1 MATVNQAKEV
11 FLTPPLSIAGCSLW
25 LDAADPST
33 ITGTESVTKVN
44 DKSGNSVNLSN
55 ASGYSYPNNTF
66 NRTYPS
72 FFSTNGAASAS
83 AANLGYNAAFALTMP
98 FSLFFVGIQ
107 TNTGTFGYL
116 CDAAPASGGANRI
129 YTYTP
134 SFTFSTPFGGGVAAS
149 TTNFITDILYVAG
162 TSASSVFVNGSSYV
176 TGTVGQFTCS
186 GITVANRFSLNEG
199 FPGHICEVLAFN
211 AGVTTI
217 QRQQIEGYLA
227 WKWGLQSSLVSGH
240 PFASVSPYQT
250 SKVPYSIGN
259 AVKATLFGQYVFSST
274 TIAGC
279 SLWLDGQDPA
289 GTGIRP
295 SYGTSISTWTDKSG
309 NGLNATNTANYPT
322 YSGSNLIFNGSQR
335 LNLSTFI
342 PSSTKNITIAAVWN
356 CTSAGTSG
364 AFQSIIE
371 QNGSQNGAWWR
382 FMIQGYGFLGRNE
395 YMYGINE
402 YGNNPTPASGFPTF
416 VVGTSNL
423 SFITQASSD
432 GTNFTLSNYAYG
444 SLYGTQTYSGA
455 VTIGTTGTVGS
466 NTNGEGFTGTISE
479 IIIFTSGTAVLT
491 TTQRQQVEG
500 YLAWK
505 WGIQTSLLTSHSY
518 YTNSPIYTFPISVT
532 RASTKTWSP
541 LKVAGNSLWL
551 DSQDP
556 AGTGM
561 APANGAIVSSWVD
574 KSGNGYNGTA
584 VGTGAAYSSSQKAL
598 LFGSLTASPTG
609 GQTSFPSGNYY
620 TTSYTAAP
628 TFETCFIVFNMP
640 VIGYGFIITS
650 NSCGGRSLATPVF
663 SENIASFAGGV
674 VCYTWGVTGLS
685 SITASTTYIGEMI
698 SSSGNQTATVNGGTF
713 AGPVSQ
719 SYSSG
724 TTTVIGAYGVSN
736 FAYYNGYLYEILFY
750 NSILTTSQRQ
760 QVEGYLAW
768 KWGLRSSLPGG
779 HPYINFPPSP

>member
-11 FLTPPLSIAGCSLW
+11 FLTPPLSIAGCALW

-134 SFTFSTPFGGGVAAS
+134 SLTFSTPFGSGVAAS
-149 TTNFITDILYVAG
+149 TTHFITDILYVAG

-279 SLWLDGQDPA
+279 QLWMDAADSTTITRSGANITGWNDKANLYT
-289 GTGIRP
+289 GTATNSPQYNSNPI
-295 SYGTSISTWTDKSG
+295 
-309 NGLNATNTANYPT
+309 NGLPTIRFDGASSRYVLISANNYNYSTMT
-322 YSGSNLIFNGSQR
+322 YFMVIRWISGSGGFMGTDTPGNYGRALAVSSPNTQLLLYNQFYTTSVALTAGQPCILSAYFNGTTDFTVI
-335 LNLSTFI
+335 LNGVKTLFSVAQAT
-342 PSSTKNITIAAVWN
+342 
-356 CTSAGTSG
+356 
-364 AFQSIIE
+364 
-371 QNGSQNGAWWR
+371 
-382 FMIQGYGFLGRNE
+382 
-395 YMYGINE
+395 
-402 YGNNPTPASGFPTF
+402 GNT
-416 VVGTSNL
+416 
-423 SFITQASSD
+423 
-432 GTNFTLSNYAYG
+432 
-444 SLYGTQTYSGA
+444 
-455 VTIGTTGTVGS
+455 
-466 NTNGEGFTGTISE
+466 NTNGFNIGVFNPTNGGNHSFDMGEGLVYNSI
-479 IIIFTSGTAVLT
+479 LT
-491 TTQRQQVEG
+491 DTQREQVEG

-505 WGIQTSLLTSHSY
+505 WSLNSSLPPTHSY
-518 YTNSPIYTFPISVT
+518 YTNSPIYIFPISVT
-532 RASTKTWSP
+532 KATTQIWSP
-541 LKVAGNSLWL
+541 LKISGVQVWL
-551 DSQDP
+551 D
-556 AGTGM
+556 
-561 APANGAIVSSWVD
+561 GADRNSMTLSGLNVTQWND
-574 KSGNGYNGTA
+574 KSGSNNNGTA
-584 VGTGAAYSSSQKAL
+584 VNTPTYASSVNGVACSSGAYFTLPNGAFPFNDTSYTYFHVFTTTTSGSVNSLFGGGVPGSTRSTVGVRLGTNGASNVIQTYWWSNGIGDL
-598 LFGSLTASPTG
+598 LVTNTYTANAVSIAETWYQTGSTRTITLNFGGSATDSPAAPGARLQANTNNYLGLAWPGDGSLTG
-609 GQTSFPSGNYY
+609 YHY
-620 TTSYTAAP
+620 
-628 TFETCFIVFNMP
+628 EFIVYN
-640 VIGYGFIITS
+640 TS
-650 NSCGGRSLATPVF
+650 
-663 SENIASFAGGV
+663 
-674 VCYTWGVTGLS
+674 LS
-685 SITASTTYIGEMI
+685 
-698 SSSGNQTATVNGGTF
+698 QT
-713 AGPVSQ
+713 
-719 SYSSG
+719 
-724 TTTVIGAYGVSN
+724 
-736 FAYYNGYLYEILFY
+736 
-750 NSILTTSQRQ
+750 QRQ

>member
-11 FLTPPLSIAGCSLW
+11 FLTPPLSIAGCALW

-33 ITGTESVTKVN
+33 ITGTASVTKVN

-66 NRTYPS
+66 NGTYPS

-116 CDAAPASGGANRI
+116 CDAAPASGGVNRI

-134 SFTFSTPFGGGVAAS
+134 SLTFSTPFGGGVAAS

-240 PFASVSPYQT
+240 PFSSSSPYQT

-279 SLWLDGQDPA
+279 QLWMDAADSTTITRSGANITGWNDKANLYT
-289 GTGIRP
+289 GT
-295 SYGTSISTWTDKSG
+295 
-309 NGLNATNTANYPT
+309 ATNSPQYNSNPINRLPTIRFDGASSRYVLISANNYNYSTMT
-322 YSGSNLIFNGSQR
+322 YFMVIRWISGSGGFMGTDTPGNYGRALAVSSPNTQLLLYNQFYTTSVALTAGQPCILSAYFNGTADFTVI
-335 LNLSTFI
+335 LNGVKTLFSVAQAT
-342 PSSTKNITIAAVWN
+342 
-356 CTSAGTSG
+356 
-364 AFQSIIE
+364 
-371 QNGSQNGAWWR
+371 
-382 FMIQGYGFLGRNE
+382 
-395 YMYGINE
+395 
-402 YGNNPTPASGFPTF
+402 GNT
-416 VVGTSNL
+416 
-423 SFITQASSD
+423 
-432 GTNFTLSNYAYG
+432 
-444 SLYGTQTYSGA
+444 
-455 VTIGTTGTVGS
+455 
-466 NTNGEGFTGTISE
+466 NTNGFNIGVFNPTNGGNHSFDMGEGLVYNSI
-479 IIIFTSGTAVLT
+479 LT
-491 TTQRQQVEG
+491 DTQREQVEG

-505 WGIQTSLLTSHSY
+505 WGIQTSLLTTHPY
-518 YTNSPIYTFPISVT
+518 YTNSPIYIFPISVT
-532 RASTKTWSP
+532 KATTQIWSP
-541 LKVAGNSLWL
+541 LKVAGCQLWL
-551 DSQDP
+551 DAADRNSMTLSGQNI
-556 AGTGM
+556 TQ
-561 APANGAIVSSWVD
+561 WQD
-574 KSGNGYNGTA
+574 KSQSLAFTSSPTSPTLTTAAFNGQNCINFNLASSTYLLNTTFSYNIQNRTIFFVFQASESDTGNTGILSFSSSGQSDFNSSNTMIIATGFPIGGVGGNYGPIYIDAFNVTIQLAPTNLRAPFGIYCEQNVSNSGTLFVNGNQPTLYNLGTATA
-584 VGTGAAYSSSQKAL
+584 VGT
-598 LFGSLTASPTG
+598 
-609 GQTSFPSGNYY
+609 
-620 TTSYTAAP
+620 SY
-628 TFETCFIVFNMP
+628 
-640 VIGYGFIITS
+640 
-650 NSCGGRSLATPVF
+650 ATPNLV
-663 SENIASFAGGV
+663 AS
-674 VCYTWGVTGLS
+674 TGL
-685 SITASTTYIGEMI
+685 I
-698 SSSGNQTATVNGGTF
+698 
-713 AGPVSQ
+713 
-719 SYSSG
+719 
-724 TTTVIGAYGVSN
+724 IGARFQAFLGSTPNAFCSMNLAEVICFSPS
-736 FAYYNGYLYEILFY
+736 L
-750 NSILTTSQRQ
+750 SQTQRQ

-768 KWGLRSSLPGG
+768 KWGLRGSLPGG

>member
-1 MATVNQAKEV
+1 V
-11 FLTPPLSIAGCSLW
+11 
-25 LDAADPST
+25 
-33 ITGTESVTKVN
+33 
-44 DKSGNSVNLSN
+44 
-55 ASGYSYPNNTF
+55 
-66 NRTYPS
+66 
-72 FFSTNGAASAS
+72 
-83 AANLGYNAAFALTMP
+83 
-98 FSLFFVGIQ
+98 
-107 TNTGTFGYL
+107 
-116 CDAAPASGGANRI
+116 SGGANRI

-134 SFTFSTPFGGGVAAS
+134 SLTFSTPIGGGVAAS

-227 WKWGLQSSLVSGH
+227 WKWGIQSSLVSGH
-240 PFASVSPYQT
+240 PFRSSSPYQT

-279 SLWLDGQDPA
+279 QLWMDAADSTTITRSGANITGWNDKANLYT
-289 GTGIRP
+289 GT
-295 SYGTSISTWTDKSG
+295 
-309 NGLNATNTANYPT
+309 ATNSPQYNSNPINRLPTIRFDGASSRYVLISANNYNYSTMT
-322 YSGSNLIFNGSQR
+322 YFMVIRWISGSGGFMGTDTPGNYGRALAVSSPNTQLLLYNQFYTTSVALTAGQPCILSAYFNGTTDFTVI
-335 LNLSTFI
+335 LNGVKTLFSVAQAT
-342 PSSTKNITIAAVWN
+342 
-356 CTSAGTSG
+356 
-364 AFQSIIE
+364 
-371 QNGSQNGAWWR
+371 
-382 FMIQGYGFLGRNE
+382 
-395 YMYGINE
+395 
-402 YGNNPTPASGFPTF
+402 GNT
-416 VVGTSNL
+416 
-423 SFITQASSD
+423 
-432 GTNFTLSNYAYG
+432 
-444 SLYGTQTYSGA
+444 
-455 VTIGTTGTVGS
+455 
-466 NTNGEGFTGTISE
+466 NTNGFNIGVFNPTNGGNHSFDMGEGLVYNSI
-479 IIIFTSGTAVLT
+479 LT
-491 TTQRQQVEG
+491 DTQREQVEG

-505 WGIQTSLLTSHSY
+505 WGIQSSLPTSHSY
-518 YTNSPIYTFPISVT
+518 YINSPIYTFPISVT
-532 RASTKTWSP
+532 RATTQTWSP
-541 LKVAGNSLWL
+541 LRISG
-551 DSQDP
+551 SQIWMDGSDP
-556 AGTGM
+556 AGTGA

-574 KSGNGYNGTA
+574 KSGNGNSGTA

-628 TFETCFIVFNMP
+628 TFETCFVVFNMP

-663 SENIASFAGGV
+663 SGSIASFAGGV
-674 VCYTWGVTGLS
+674 VCYTWGVTGLA
-685 SITASTTYIGEMI
+685 SITASTTYIGELI

-724 TTTVIGAYGVSN
+724 TTTVIGGYGVGN
-736 FAYYNGYLYEILFY
+736 FAYYNGYVYEILFY

-768 KWGLRSSLPGG
+768 KWGVNTSLPGG

>member
-1 MATVNQAKEV
+1 MATGNLVKEV

-33 ITGTESVTKVN
+33 ITGTSSVTKVN
-44 DKSGNSVNLSN
+44 DKSGNAVNLSN
-55 ASGYSYPNNTF
+55 ATGYSYPNNTF
-66 NRTYPS
+66 NGTYPS
-72 FFSTNGAASAS
+72 FFSSNGAASAS

-134 SFTFSTPFGGGVAAS
+134 SLNFDTPFGGGGSAS
-149 TTNFITDILYVAG
+149 STNFIIDILYVAG

-176 TGTVGQFTCS
+176 TGTIGQFTCS

-211 AGVTTI
+211 AGVTTT

-227 WKWGLQSSLVSGH
+227 WKWGIQRSLVSGH
-240 PFASVSPYQT
+240 PFRSSSPYQT
-250 SKVPYSIGN
+250 LRVPYSIGN
-259 AVKATLFGQYVFSST
+259 AVIARSSSYFFPT
-274 TIAGC
+274 AISGC
-279 SLWLDGQDPA
+279 ALWLDGADPA
-289 GTGIRP
+289 GNGVIP
-295 SYGTSISTWTDKSG
+295 AAGNLATWVDKSG
-309 NGLNATNTANYPT
+309 GVINAIAGTAVYPQYTTSFLNGLGVVGLTNPADYFTVANNLNSASLTYIFLMRPTTANTGT
-322 YSGSNLIFNGSQR
+322 YCAI
-335 LNLSTFI
+335 LSTDT
-342 PSSTKNITIAAVWN
+342 PSLYGRSIALN
-356 CTSAGTSG
+356 NMN
-364 AFQSIIE
+364 FQIE
-371 QNGSQNGAWWR
+371 
-382 FMIQGYGFLGRNE
+382 Y
-395 YMYGINE
+395 Y
-402 YGNNPTPASGFPTF
+402 
-416 VVGTSNL
+416 
-423 SFITQASSD
+423 
-432 GTNFTLSNYAYG
+432 TNFTTTSITTNSSTWYIVSVVFNGTSSITLSYN
-444 SLYGTQTYSGA
+444 
-455 VTIGTTGTVGS
+455 
-466 NTNGEGFTGTISE
+466 GTIS
-479 IIIFTSGTAVLT
+479 TYAGSGTGTNSNGLTIGSYNSTSSYTTYNANFYLAEAVVYTSALS
-491 TTQRQQVEG
+491 QAQYQQVEG

-505 WGIQTSLLTSHSY
+505 WGLRQNLLSTHPNNTTPY
-518 YTNSPIYTFPISVT
+518 VPFPFPNRVPLA
-532 RASTKTWSP
+532 RAEIWSP
-541 LKVAGNSLWL
+541 LRISGSQLWM
-551 DSQDP
+551 DGSDP
-556 AGTGM
+556 AGTGA

-574 KSGNGYNGTA
+574 KSGNGNSGTA

-628 TFETCFIVFNMP
+628 TFETCFVVFNMP

-663 SENIASFAGGV
+663 SGSIASFAGGV
-674 VCYTWGVTGLS
+674 VCYTWGVTGLA
-685 SITASTTYIGEMI
+685 SITASTTYIGELI
-698 SSSGNQTATVNGGTF
+698 SISGSQTATVNGGTF

-724 TTTVIGAYGVSN
+724 TTTVIGGYGVGN
-736 FAYYNGYLYEILFY
+736 FAYYNGYVYEILFY

-768 KWGLRSSLPGG
+768 KWGVNTSLPGG

>member
-1 MATVNQAKEV
+1 MATGNQAKEV

-33 ITGTESVTKVN
+33 ITGTSSVTKVN

-66 NRTYPS
+66 NGTYPS

-134 SFTFSTPFGGGVAAS
+134 SLTFSTPIGGGVAAS

-227 WKWGLQSSLVSGH
+227 WKWGIQSSLVSGH
-240 PFASVSPYQT
+240 PFRSSSPYQT

-279 SLWLDGQDPA
+279 QLWMDAADSTTITRSGANITGWNDKANLYT
-289 GTGIRP
+289 GT
-295 SYGTSISTWTDKSG
+295 
-309 NGLNATNTANYPT
+309 ATNSPQYNSNPINRLPTIRFDGASSRYVLISANNYNYSTMT
-322 YSGSNLIFNGSQR
+322 YFMVIRWISGSGGFMGTDTPGNYGRALAVSSPNTQLLLYNQFYTTSVALTAGQPCILSAYFNGTTDFTVI
-335 LNLSTFI
+335 LNGVKTLFSVAQAT
-342 PSSTKNITIAAVWN
+342 
-356 CTSAGTSG
+356 
-364 AFQSIIE
+364 
-371 QNGSQNGAWWR
+371 
-382 FMIQGYGFLGRNE
+382 
-395 YMYGINE
+395 
-402 YGNNPTPASGFPTF
+402 GNT
-416 VVGTSNL
+416 
-423 SFITQASSD
+423 
-432 GTNFTLSNYAYG
+432 
-444 SLYGTQTYSGA
+444 
-455 VTIGTTGTVGS
+455 
-466 NTNGEGFTGTISE
+466 NTNGFNIGVFNPTNGGNHSFDMGEGLVYNSI
-479 IIIFTSGTAVLT
+479 LT
-491 TTQRQQVEG
+491 DTQREQVEG

-505 WGIQTSLLTSHSY
+505 WGIQSSLPTSHSY
-518 YTNSPIYTFPISVT
+518 YINSPIYTFPISVT
-532 RASTKTWSP
+532 RATTQTWSP
-541 LKVAGNSLWL
+541 LRISG
-551 DSQDP
+551 SQIWMDGSDP
-556 AGTGM
+556 AGTGA

-574 KSGNGYNGTA
+574 KSGNGNSGTA

-628 TFETCFIVFNMP
+628 TFETCFVVFNMP

-663 SENIASFAGGV
+663 SGSIASFAGGV
-674 VCYTWGVTGLS
+674 VCYTWGVTGLA
-685 SITASTTYIGEMI
+685 SITASTTYIGELI

-724 TTTVIGAYGVSN
+724 TTTVIGGYGVGN
-736 FAYYNGYLYEILFY
+736 FAYYNGYVYEILFY

-768 KWGLRSSLPGG
+768 KWGVNTSLPGG

>member
-1 MATVNQAKEV
+1 MATGNLAKEV
-11 FLTPPLSIAGCSLW
+11 FLTPPLSIAGCALW

-134 SFTFSTPFGGGVAAS
+134 SLTFSTPFGSGVAAS
-149 TTNFITDILYVAG
+149 TTHFITDILYVAG

-556 AGTGM
+556 AGTGIRPS
-561 APANGAIVSSWVD
+561 AGTSVSTWTD
-574 KSGNGYNGTA
+574 KSGNGNTATNQGGAGTITSTEAGLVFNGSGYMYIPGIAGSLVNKPFVVFVVETLNTTGYATLLGDDSTATLGTDNGLHILYRNTGNFTFAFYADDLEDYAISGTGTRRLWALYLPTASNRIIRRNGSLDVTHVNYNRLNYFTTPCIGRCFGGNNY
-584 VGTGAAYSSSQKAL
+584 VGTISEMIIYPLDIG
-598 LFGSLTASPTG
+598 LTA
-609 GQTSFPSGNYY
+609 
-620 TTSYTAAP
+620 
-628 TFETCFIVFNMP
+628 I
-640 VIGYGFIITS
+640 
-650 NSCGGRSLATPVF
+650 
-663 SENIASFAGGV
+663 
-674 VCYTWGVTGLS
+674 
-685 SITASTTYIGEMI
+685 
-698 SSSGNQTATVNGGTF
+698 
-713 AGPVSQ
+713 
-719 SYSSG
+719 
-724 TTTVIGAYGVSN
+724 
-736 FAYYNGYLYEILFY
+736 
-750 NSILTTSQRQ
+750 Q

-768 KWGLRSSLPGG
+768 KWGLRGSLPGG